1 MAGYYRRFC
10 KNFSVIVEPMTK
22 LLGKTQSFV
31 WLDACQEAFEK
42 IKGILMCKPVLM
54 APDFG
59 RPFKLIVDASD
70 FGTGAVLVQEDDNR
84 INHPICYYSRKFNA
98 SQRNYCTSEKELLGL
113 VLRSSATF

>member
-1 MAGYYRRFC
+1 MTGYYRRFC

-31 WLDACQEAFEK
+31 WSDACQEAFEK
-42 IKGILMCKPVLM
+42 IKGMLMCKPVFM

-70 FGTGAVLVQEDDNR
+70 FGTGTVLVQEDDNQ
-84 INHPICYYSRKFNA
+84 IDHPICYYSRKFNA
-98 SQRNYCTSEKELLGL
+98 SLRNYFIQVKKKIL
-113 VLRSSATF
+113 V